1 MVENMAVHKKPFYI
15 VDASVMLQWFF
26 EEGELYQKEA
36 LFLQQ
41 DYVNKRISIG
51 IPDFCYA
58 EILNFMGR
66 KLSREKT
73 LSYFSYLLL
82 MQIHEFSINLG
93 VASYALEIMKEF
105 PGVSFYDAAY
115 HAIAFVENGVFITG
129 DEQYF
134 SKVQPK
140 GKIMHLKDYGKKR

>member
-1 MVENMAVHKKPFYI
+1 MAVYKKPFYI
-15 VDASVMLQWFF
+15 VDASVILPWFF

-41 DYVNKRISIG
+41 DYSRRYISLG

-58 EILNFMGR
+58 EILNFIGR
-66 KLSREKT
+66 RLPREKA
-73 LSYFSYLLL
+73 LSYFSNLLL
-82 MQIHEFSINLG
+82 MQIHEFSMDLG
-93 VASYALEIMKEF
+93 VASYALEIIQEF

-115 HAIAFVENGVFITG
+115 HAIAFLEDGIFITA
-129 DEQYF
+129 DDQYF
-134 SKVQPK
+134 SKVYNK